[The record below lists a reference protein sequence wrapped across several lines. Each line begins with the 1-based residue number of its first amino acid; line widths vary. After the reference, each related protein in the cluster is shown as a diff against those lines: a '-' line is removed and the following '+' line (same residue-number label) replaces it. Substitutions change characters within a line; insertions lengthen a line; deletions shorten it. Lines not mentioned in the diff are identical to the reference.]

1 MRAAVLEQA
10 GSPLLIRD
18 VPRPEVGPGEVLLR
32 VRACGVCHTDLHL
45 AAGDWRL
52 PKLPLIPGHEVT
64 GIIEQVG
71 AEVRELKVGDRA
83 GIPWIYWSCGSC
95 EYCLANNEPLCSK
108 LQVTGYTVDGGYA
121 EYLKAPASHC
131 IPLPEGIDFVSGAPL
146 YCAALTT
153 YRALKISGARV
164 GQTVAIWGVGGLG
177 HYAVQIARAMGLRV
191 IAVDILESK
200 LDFAREL
207 GVDFTVNAKEKDSV
221 KTIKKA
227 GGADVVINLAPT
239 SAAIEQ
245 GFQTLRRGGALVLV
259 GLPKGNFTLP
269 IFTTVAK
276 GIRILTA
283 AVGTRQDLREVLS
296 LAAEK
301 KIHSVCETV
310 PLDEVNSVFRRMEE
324 GQITG
329 RVVIE
334 FP

>member
-1 MRAAVLEQA
+1 M
-10 GSPLLIRD
+10 
-18 VPRPEVGPGEVLLR
+18 LR

-64 GIIEQVG
+64 GIIEEVG
-71 AEVRELKVGDRA
+71 SEVRELKVGGRA
-83 GIPWIYWSCGSC
+83 GMPWIYSSCGSC
-95 EYCLANNEPLCSK
+95 EYCLANNEPLCGN

-121 EYLKAPASHC
+121 EYLKAPATHC

-153 YRALKISGARV
+153 YRALKISGARL

-191 IAVDILESK
+191 VAVDIAESK

-207 GVDFTVNAKEKDSV
+207 GVDLTVNAKEKDAV

-227 GGADVVINLAPT
+227 GGADVVIILAPT
-239 SAAIEQ
+239 HAAIEQ
-245 GFQTLRRGGALVLV
+245 GYRSLRRGGALVLV
-259 GLPKGNFTLP
+259 GLPPGNFTLP
-269 IFTTVAK
+269 IFATVSR
-276 GIRILTA
+276 GIRVLTA

-296 LAAEK
+296 LAAGN